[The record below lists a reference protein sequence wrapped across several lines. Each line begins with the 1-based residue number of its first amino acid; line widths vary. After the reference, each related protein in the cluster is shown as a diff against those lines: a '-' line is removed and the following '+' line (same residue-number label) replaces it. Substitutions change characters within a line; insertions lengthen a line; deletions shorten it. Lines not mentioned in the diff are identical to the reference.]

1 MACRKSLF
9 ITRAPLLPQVC
20 YREFMMSI
28 YKLALPLLLACQGL
42 AGAAEPS
49 RISVQTLAAG
59 KEVARIMLP
68 IGQQHSVQV
77 EANQVEQDN
86 RGTTHARGNVRVTI
100 RTGGA
105 ATTIVGEEIIIKR
118 KVLDTREL
126 AAIRALEGMG
136 APGKRDAAR
145 DRKELA
151 RLKTIVASHGWP
163 GARFAGPELS
173 QNAFTVLM
181 RTPEKELEA
190 LLPALREA
198 QAQNDVP
205 GSQLA
210 QAEDRLRV
218 AKGLPQR
225 YGTQLAGGK
234 PVVIED
240 ESGLDIRRK
249 MMGLPPMPVTSGQ

>member
-1 MACRKSLF
+1 
-9 ITRAPLLPQVC
+9 
-20 YREFMMSI
+20 MMSI
-28 YKLALPLLLACQGL
+28 DKIALGLLLSCSGL
-42 AGAAEPS
+42 AIAADPS
-49 RISVQTLAAG
+49 RISVQTMASG
-59 KEVARIMLP
+59 KEVARIVLP
-68 IGQQHSVQV
+68 IGQQHTVRV
-77 EANQVEQDN
+77 EGDQVEQDN
-86 RGTTHARGNVRVTI
+86 RGATHARGNVRVTI
-100 RTGGA
+100 RSAGGNG
-105 ATTIVGEEIIIKR
+105 ATTITGDEIIIKR
-118 KVLDTREL
+118 KVLDAREL
-126 AAIRALEGMG
+126 AAIRALEAMG

-145 DRKELA
+145 DRKEVA

-181 RTPEKELEA
+181 RMPEKELEA
-190 LLPALREA
+190 MLPALREA

-225 YGTQLAGGK
+225 YGTQLAGGR

-240 ESGLDIRRK
+240 ESALDIRRK

>member
-1 MACRKSLF
+1 
-9 ITRAPLLPQVC
+9 
-20 YREFMMSI
+20 MMSI
-28 YKLALPLLLACQGL
+28 YKVALAIMVASFGS
-42 AGAAEPS
+42 AIAAETS
-49 RISVQTLAAG
+49 RISVQTLAGG

-68 IGQQHSVQV
+68 IGQQHSIKV

-86 RGTTHARGNVRVTI
+86 RGTTHARGNVRLTI
-100 RTGGA
+100 RTGAGGSG
-105 ATTIVGEEIIIKR
+105 ATTITGEEIVIKR

-126 AAIRALEGMG
+126 AAIRALESMG

-181 RTPEKELEA
+181 RMPEKELEA

-198 QAQNDVP
+198 HAEHDVP
-205 GSQLA
+205 GTQLA

-225 YGTQLAGGK
+225 YGTQLASGK
-234 PVVIED
+234 PVMIED
-240 ESGLDIRRK
+240 ESALDIRRK
-249 MMGLPPMPVTSGQ
+249 MMGLPPMQVTSGQ

>member
-1 MACRKSLF
+1 M
-9 ITRAPLLPQVC
+9 T
-20 YREFMMSI
+20 SI
-28 YKLALPLLLACQGL
+28 YKHALPLLLAWHGL

-68 IGQQHSVQV
+68 IGQQHTVQV

-105 ATTIVGEEIIIKR
+105 ATTTIVGEEIIVKR

-126 AAIRALEGMG
+126 AAIRALEAMG
-136 APGKRDAAR
+136 APGKRDGAR

-218 AKGLPQR
+218 AKGQPQR
-225 YGTQLAGGK
+225 YGTQLASGK

-240 ESGLDIRRK
+240 EGALEIRRK

>member
-1 MACRKSLF
+1 M
-9 ITRAPLLPQVC
+9 I
-20 YREFMMSI
+20 SI
-28 YKLALPLLLACQGL
+28 YRFALMLLTAACGLAL
-42 AGAAEPS
+42 AAEPT
-49 RISVQTLAAG
+49 RISVLTLAAG
-59 KEVARIMLP
+59 KEAARITLP

-105 ATTIVGEEIIIKR
+105 STTIAGDEIIIKR

-151 RLKTIVASHGWP
+151 RLKAIVASHGWP

-198 QAQNDVP
+198 HAENDVP
-205 GSQLA
+205 GVQLA

-240 ESGLDIRRK
+240 EGALEIRRK

>member
-1 MACRKSLF
+1 
-9 ITRAPLLPQVC
+9 
-20 YREFMMSI
+20 MMST
-28 YKLALPLLLACQGL
+28 YKIALSLLLLSSGFAI
-42 AGAAEPS
+42 AADPS
-49 RISVQTLAAG
+49 RISVQTMAGG
-59 KEVARIMLP
+59 KEVARIVLP
-68 IGQQHSVQV
+68 IGQQHTVQV
-77 EANQVEQDN
+77 EGNQVEQET
-86 RGTTHARGNVRVTI
+86 RGTTHARGSVRVTI
-100 RTGGA
+100 RTAGSNG
-105 ATTIVGEEIIIKR
+105 ATTITGDEIIIKR
-118 KVLDTREL
+118 KVLDAREL
-126 AAIRALEGMG
+126 AAIRALESMG

-181 RTPEKELEA
+181 RMPEKELEA
-190 LLPALREA
+190 MLPALREA

-234 PVVIED
+234 PVIIED
-240 ESGLDIRRK
+240 EGALEIRRK

>member
-1 MACRKSLF
+1 
-9 ITRAPLLPQVC
+9 
-20 YREFMMSI
+20 MMSI
-28 YKLALPLLLACQGL
+28 YQIALSLLLSGSGLAL
-42 AGAAEPS
+42 AADPS

-59 KEVARIMLP
+59 KEVARIVLP
-68 IGQQHSVQV
+68 IGPHHSVQV
-77 EANQVEQDN
+77 EGNQVEQDN

-100 RTGGA
+100 RTAGING
-105 ATTIVGEEIIIKR
+105 ATTITGDEIIIKR

-126 AAIRALEGMG
+126 AAIRALEAMG

-181 RTPEKELEA
+181 RMPEKELEA
-190 LLPALREA
+190 MLPALREA

-225 YGTQLAGGK
+225 YGTQLASGK
-234 PVVIED
+234 PVIIED
-240 ESGLDIRRK
+240 ESALDIRRK

>member
-1 MACRKSLF
+1 MT
-9 ITRAPLLPQVC
+9 IRAPLIAQVC
-20 YREFMMSI
+20 YRQSMMSV
-28 YKLALPLLLACQGL
+28 YKLALPLLLAFHGL
-42 AGAAEPS
+42 AAAAEPS

-68 IGQQHSVQV
+68 IGQQHNVQV
-77 EANQVEQDN
+77 EANQVEQDS
-86 RGTTHARGNVRVTI
+86 RGTTHARGNVRVII

-105 ATTIVGEEIIIKR
+105 ATTIAGEEIIIKR

-163 GARFAGPELS
+163 GTRFAGPELS
-173 QNAFTVLM
+173 QNAFAVLM
-181 RTPEKELEA
+181 RMPEKELEA

-198 QAQNDVP
+198 QAENDVP
-205 GSQLA
+205 GTQLA
-210 QAEDRLRV
+210 QAEDRLRI

-240 ESGLDIRRK
+240 ANELNIRRK
-249 MMGLPPMPVTSGQ
+249 MMGLPPMPVSSGQ

>member
-1 MACRKSLF
+1 MKSM
-9 ITRAPLLPQVC
+9 
-20 YREFMMSI
+20 YE
-28 YKLALPLLLACQGL
+28 LALILLWAGSGL
-42 AGAAEPS
+42 AFAAEPS
-49 RISVQTLAAG
+49 RISVHTMAGG
-59 KEVARIMLP
+59 KEVARLMLP
-68 IGQQHSVQV
+68 MGQAHSVQV
-77 EANQVEQDN
+77 EANQVEQDK
-86 RGTTHARGNVRVTI
+86 GGLTHARGNVRVTI
-100 RTGGA
+100 RAPGA
-105 ATTIVGEEIIIKR
+105 GTTTIVGDEIIVKR

-126 AAIRALEGMG
+126 AALRALQAMG

-151 RLKTIVASHGWP
+151 RLKLIVASHGWP
-163 GARFAGPELS
+163 GIHFAGLELA

-205 GSQLA
+205 GAQLA

-225 YGTQLAGGK
+225 YGTQLASGK
-234 PVVIED
+234 PVIIED
-240 ESGLDIRRK
+240 ESALDIRRK
-249 MMGLPPMPVTSGQ
+249 MMGLPPMPTSSGQ

>member
-1 MACRKSLF
+1 M
-9 ITRAPLLPQVC
+9 T
-20 YREFMMSI
+20 SI
-28 YKLALPLLLACQGL
+28 YMIALGLLLSGS
-42 AGAAEPS
+42 GFVSAADLS
-49 RISVQTLAAG
+49 RISVQTMAGG
-59 KEVARIMLP
+59 KEVARIVLP

-77 EANQVEQDN
+77 EGNQVEQDN

-100 RTGGA
+100 RTAGGSG
-105 ATTIVGEEIIIKR
+105 ATTITGDDIIVKR

-126 AAIRALEGMG
+126 AAIRALEAMG

-145 DRKELA
+145 DRKEVA
-151 RLKTIVASHGWP
+151 RLKAIVASHGWP

-173 QNAFTVLM
+173 QNAFLVLM
-181 RTPEKELEA
+181 RMPEKELEA
-190 LLPALREA
+190 MLPALREA
-198 QAQNDVP
+198 QAENDVP
-205 GSQLA
+205 GNQLA

-234 PVVIED
+234 PVIIED
-240 ESGLDIRRK
+240 EGALDIRRK

>member
-1 MACRKSLF
+1 
-9 ITRAPLLPQVC
+9 
-20 YREFMMSI
+20 MMSV
-28 YKLALPLLLACQGL
+28 YKLALPLLLACHGL

-68 IGQQHSVQV
+68 IGQQHTVQV

-100 RTGGA
+100 RTGGNGGP

-126 AAIRALEGMG
+126 AAIRALEAMG

-151 RLKTIVASHGWP
+151 RLKTIVTSHGWP

-225 YGTQLAGGK
+225 YGTQLASGK
-234 PVVIED
+234 PTVIED
-240 ESGLDIRRK
+240 EGALEIRRK
-249 MMGLPPMPVTSGQ
+249 MMGLPPMSVTSGH

>member
-1 MACRKSLF
+1 MNS
-9 ITRAPLLPQVC
+9 T
-20 YREFMMSI
+20 
-28 YKLALPLLLACQGL
+28 YKPALALLLAWHVL
-42 AGAAEPS
+42 AVSAEPS

-59 KEVARIMLP
+59 KEVARVLLP
-68 IGQQHSVQV
+68 IGQQHTVQV

-86 RGTTHARGNVRVTI
+86 HGTTHARGNVRVTI
-100 RTGGA
+100 RAAGSGGT
-105 ATTIVGEEIIIKR
+105 TTITGDEIIVKR

-126 AAIRALEGMG
+126 AAIRALEAMG

-163 GARFAGPELS
+163 GVRFAGPELS

-181 RTPEKELEA
+181 RTPPRELEA

-198 QAQNDVP
+198 QAENDVP

-240 ESGLDIRRK
+240 ESALDIRRK

>member
-1 MACRKSLF
+1 M
-9 ITRAPLLPQVC
+9 
-20 YREFMMSI
+20 MMSVSR
-28 YKLALPLLLACQGL
+28 LALPLLMAASGL
-42 AGAAEPS
+42 AMSAEPS
-49 RISVQTLAAG
+49 RISVLTLAAG
-59 KEVARIMLP
+59 KEVARVMLP
-68 IGQQHSVQV
+68 IGQQHTVQV

-86 RGTTHARGNVRVTI
+86 RGTTHARGNVRVTV
-100 RTGGA
+100 RTPGNPGA
-105 ATTIVGEEIIIKR
+105 ATTITGDEIIVKR

-126 AAIRALEGMG
+126 AAIHALEGMG

-151 RLKTIVASHGWP
+151 RLKTIVAAHGWP

-198 QAQNDVP
+198 HAENDVP
-205 GSQLA
+205 GAQLA
-210 QAEDRLRV
+210 QAEDRLRI

-225 YGTQLAGGK
+225 YGTQIAAGK
-234 PVVIED
+234 PVLIED
-240 ESGLDIRRK
+240 EGALDIRRK
-249 MMGLPPMPVTSGQ
+249 MMGLPPMPTTSGQ

>member
-1 MACRKSLF
+1 MLSTF
-9 ITRAPLLPQVC
+9 
-20 YREFMMSI
+20 
-28 YKLALPLLLACQGL
+28 KLALPLLIAASGL
-42 AGAAEPS
+42 AVGAEPS
-49 RISVQTLAAG
+49 RISMHTLAGG
-59 KEVARIMLP
+59 KEVARLMLP
-68 IGQQHSVQV
+68 VGPRHRIQV
-77 EANQVEQDN
+77 EADQVEQDT

-100 RTGGA
+100 RTGSGG
-105 ATTIVGEEIIIKR
+105 ATTIVGEEIIVKR

-136 APGKRDAAR
+136 APGRRDSAR

-173 QNAFTVLM
+173 QHAFNVLM
-181 RTPEKELEA
+181 RLPEKELEA

-198 QAQNDVP
+198 HAQNDVP
-205 GSQLA
+205 GAQLA

-225 YGTQLAGGK
+225 YGTQVAAGK

-240 ESGLDIRRK
+240 ESALDIRRR
-249 MMGLPPMPVTSGQ
+249 MMGLPPMPTTSGQ

>member
-1 MACRKSLF
+1 
-9 ITRAPLLPQVC
+9 
-20 YREFMMSI
+20 MMSVDKI
-28 YKLALPLLLACQGL
+28 ALALLMVVCGL

-49 RISVQTLAAG
+49 RISVHTLAAG

-68 IGQQHSVQV
+68 IGQQHTVQV
-77 EANQVEQDN
+77 EADQVERDN
-86 RGTTHARGNVRVTI
+86 RGATHARGNVRVTI
-100 RTGGA
+100 RTGGSAA
-105 ATTIVGEEIIIKR
+105 ATTILGEEVIVKR

-126 AAIRALEGMG
+126 AAIHALEAMG
-136 APGKRDAAR
+136 APGRRDAAR

-198 QAQNDVP
+198 HDQNDVP
-205 GSQLA
+205 GIQLA

-225 YGTQLAGGK
+225 YGTQLASGK

-240 ESGLDIRRK
+240 ESALDIRRK
-249 MMGLPPMPVTSGQ
+249 MLGLPPMPVTSGQ

>member
-1 MACRKSLF
+1 MNGIHTLALTVLMAC
-9 ITRAPLLPQVC
+9 C
-20 YREFMMSI
+20 
-28 YKLALPLLLACQGL
+28 GL
-42 AGAAEPS
+42 AAAAERS
-49 RISVQTLAAG
+49 RISVHTVAGG

-86 RGTTHARGNVRVTI
+86 RGATHARGNVRVAI
-100 RTGGA
+100 RSGGA
-105 ATTIVGEEIIIKR
+105 TTTIVGEEIIVRR

-126 AAIRALEGMG
+126 AALRALEGMG

-163 GARFAGPELS
+163 GARFAGPELAA
-173 QNAFTVLM
+173 NAFTVLM
-181 RTPEKELEA
+181 RTPDKEMEA

-198 QAQNDVP
+198 HAQNDVP
-205 GSQLA
+205 GAQLA

-218 AKGLPQR
+218 ARGQPQR
-225 YGTQLAGGK
+225 YGTQLASGK
-234 PVVIED
+234 PVIIED
-240 ESGLDIRRK
+240 ESALDIRRK
-249 MMGLPPMPVTSGQ
+249 MMGLPPMPTTSGQ

>member
-1 MACRKSLF
+1 
-9 ITRAPLLPQVC
+9 
-20 YREFMMSI
+20 MMSV
-28 YKLALPLLLACQGL
+28 YKLALPLLLACYGL

-68 IGQQHSVQV
+68 IGQQHTVQV

-100 RTGGA
+100 RTGGNGGP

-126 AAIRALEGMG
+126 AAIRALEAMG

-225 YGTQLAGGK
+225 YGTQLASGK
-234 PVVIED
+234 PTVIED
-240 ESGLDIRRK
+240 EGALEIRRK
-249 MMGLPPMPVTSGQ
+249 MMGLPPMPTTSGH

>member
-1 MACRKSLF
+1 
-9 ITRAPLLPQVC
+9 
-20 YREFMMSI
+20 MMSI
-28 YKLALPLLLACQGL
+28 YKLALTLLWACGGL
-42 AGAAEPS
+42 AIAAEPS
-49 RISVQTLAAG
+49 RISVHTLAGG
-59 KEVARIMLP
+59 KEVARLMLP
-68 IGQQHSVQV
+68 IGPQYSVQV
-77 EANQVEQDN
+77 DANQVEQDN
-86 RGTTHARGNVRVTI
+86 RSTTHARGNVRVTI
-100 RTGGA
+100 RAGGVTT
-105 ATTIVGEEIIIKR
+105 ATVAGEEIIIKR

-126 AAIRALEGMG
+126 AAIRALEAMG

-163 GARFAGPELS
+163 GARFAGPELA

-181 RTPEKELEA
+181 RLPPSEMEA

-205 GSQLA
+205 GAQLA

-225 YGTQLAGGK
+225 YGTQLAAGK

-240 ESGLDIRRK
+240 EGALDIRRK
-249 MMGLPPMPVTSGQ
+249 MMGLPPMPTSSGQ

>member
-1 MACRKSLF
+1 MR
-9 ITRAPLLPQVC
+9 
-20 YREFMMSI
+20 SI
-28 YKLALPLLLACQGL
+28 YKPALALLLAWHGL
-42 AGAAEPS
+42 AISAEPS

-59 KEVARIMLP
+59 KEVARVLLP
-68 IGQQHSVQV
+68 IGPQHIVQV
-77 EANQVEQDN
+77 EANQLEQDSH
-86 RGTTHARGNVRVTI
+86 GTTHARGNVRVTI
-100 RTGGA
+100 RTGGSA
-105 ATTIVGEEIIIKR
+105 GQATTIVGDEIIVKR

-126 AAIRALEGMG
+126 AAIRALQAMG

-151 RLKTIVASHGWP
+151 RLKTIVTSHGWP
-163 GARFAGPELS
+163 GVRFAGPELS

-181 RTPEKELEA
+181 RTPEKDLEA

-198 QAQNDVP
+198 QAANDVP

-234 PVVIED
+234 PVIIED
-240 ESGLDIRRK
+240 ESALDIRRK
-249 MMGLPPMPVTSGQ
+249 MMGLPPMPITSGQ

>member
-1 MACRKSLF
+1 MVSVDKIA
-9 ITRAPLLPQVC
+9 
-20 YREFMMSI
+20 
-28 YKLALPLLLACQGL
+28 LALLMAFCGI
-42 AGAAEPS
+42 AGAAELS
-49 RISVQTLAAG
+49 RISVQTLSAG
-59 KEVARIMLP
+59 KEVARVMLP
-68 IGQQHSVQV
+68 IGQQHTVKV
-77 EANQVEQDN
+77 EADQVEQDN

-100 RTGGA
+100 RSGGNGGT
-105 ATTIVGEEIIIKR
+105 TTISGDEIIVKR

-126 AAIRALEGMG
+126 AAIRALEAMG
-136 APGKRDAAR
+136 APGKHDAAR

-163 GARFAGPELS
+163 GAYFAGPELS

-181 RTPEKELEA
+181 RTPEKDLEA

-198 QAQNDVP
+198 HAQNDVP
-205 GSQLA
+205 GAQLA

-225 YGTQLAGGK
+225 YGTQTASGK

-240 ESGLDIRRK
+240 ESALDIRRR

>member
-1 MACRKSLF
+1 MVSVDKIA
-9 ITRAPLLPQVC
+9 
-20 YREFMMSI
+20 
-28 YKLALPLLLACQGL
+28 LALLMAFCGI
-42 AGAAEPS
+42 AGAAELS
-49 RISVQTLAAG
+49 RISVQTLSAG
-59 KEVARIMLP
+59 KEVARVMLP
-68 IGQQHSVQV
+68 IGQQHTVKV
-77 EANQVEQDN
+77 EADQVEQDN

-100 RTGGA
+100 RSGGNGGT
-105 ATTIVGEEIIIKR
+105 TTISGDEIIVKR

-126 AAIRALEGMG
+126 AAIRALEAMG

-163 GARFAGPELS
+163 GAYFAGPELS

-181 RTPEKELEA
+181 RTPEKDLEA

-198 QAQNDVP
+198 HAQNDVP
-205 GSQLA
+205 GAQLA

-225 YGTQLAGGK
+225 YGTQTASGK

-240 ESGLDIRRK
+240 ESALDIRRR

>member
-1 MACRKSLF
+1 
-9 ITRAPLLPQVC
+9 
-20 YREFMMSI
+20 MMSV
-28 YKLALPLLLACQGL
+28 YKLALPLLLACHGL
-42 AGAAEPS
+42 ASAAEPS

-68 IGQQHSVQV
+68 IGQQHTLQV

-100 RTGGA
+100 RTGANGA

-181 RTPEKELEA
+181 RMPEKELEA

-218 AKGLPQR
+218 AKGQPQR
-225 YGTQLAGGK
+225 YGTQLASGK

-240 ESGLDIRRK
+240 ENALNIRRK